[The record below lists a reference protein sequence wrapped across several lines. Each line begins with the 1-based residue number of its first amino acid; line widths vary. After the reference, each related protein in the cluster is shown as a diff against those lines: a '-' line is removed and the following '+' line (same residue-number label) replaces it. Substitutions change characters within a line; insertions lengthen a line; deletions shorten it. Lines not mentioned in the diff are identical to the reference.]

1 MLGLFVCYTGHIM
14 IVCLFNWTFFF
25 KVNLFWQFEN
35 LANKKARTLYLYW
48 GKALWLWSK
57 LKFSLRISVEFSKL
71 ENLRTN
77 LSPQKTSLAP
87 RTCENK
93 DFEEIWQIKKAEPP
107 SISSRT
113 LPLKFFFQAVAAKPL
128 ARTTC
133 LADKTNHPVKGL
145 SLNRSQYGSCSTKYD
160 TPAGT

>member
-1 MLGLFVCYTGHIM
+1 MLEINLTSHSKGRRKNEKVSLTLAKLGT
-14 IVCLFNWTFFF
+14 LLTLTF
-25 KVNLFWQFEN
+25 LSFWQFQN

-71 ENLRTN
+71 ENPRTN

-93 DFEEIWQIKKAEPP
+93 DLQEIWQIKKAEPP

-113 LPLKFFFQAVAAKPL
+113 LPLKFFFKQAL
-128 ARTTC
+128 SEDD
-133 LADKTNHPVKGL
+133 LSSWQDKSSSRKAE
-145 SLNRSQYGSCSTKYD
+145 SQ
-160 TPAGT
+160 